1 MARYTGPVCRLCR
14 REGTKL
20 YLKGERCTSGKCAFD
35 RRAQVPGQHG
45 DARKKIG
52 EYGQHLREKQKV
64 RRYYGLLEKQFSR
77 TYEQAARMGGIT
89 GENLLKLLECR
100 LDNVVYRLGIA
111 PTRAAARQL
120 VSHRHICVNGNV
132 VNIPSYALKVG
143 DVVSV
148 REKSK
153 TLEVITESLS
163 GASRSRYAWL
173 EWDGASMSGKFL
185 QTPERE
191 EIPEN
196 IKEQLIVELYSK

>member
-1 MARYTGPVCRLCR
+1 
-14 REGTKL
+14 
-20 YLKGERCTSGKCAFD
+20 
-35 RRAQVPGQHG
+35 
-45 DARKKIG
+45 
-52 EYGQHLREKQKV
+52 
-64 RRYYGLLEKQFSR
+64 
-77 TYEQAARMGGIT
+77 MGGIT

-132 VNIPSYALKVG
+132 VNIPSYSLKVG

-153 TLEVITESLS
+153 TLEVITDALAGS
-163 GASRSRYAWL
+163 SRSRYAWL
-173 EWDGASMSGKFL
+173 EWDGATMSGKFL

>member
-1 MARYTGPVCRLCR
+1 MARYIGPKSKIAR
-14 REGTKL
+14 RF
-20 YLKGERCTSGKCAFD
+20 GEAIYGADKVLEKRNFP
-35 RRAQVPGQHG
+35 PGQHG
-45 DARKKIG
+45 LARKRKKNS
-52 EYGQHLREKQKV
+52 EYGAQLSEKQKAT
-64 RRYYGLLEKQFSR
+64 YTYGILEKQFAR
-77 TYEQAARMGGIT
+77 TYEAAARMGGIT

-120 VSHRHICVNGNV
+120 VSHRHICVNGNI
-132 VNIPSYALKVG
+132 VNIPSYSLKVG

-153 TLEVITESLS
+153 TLEVITDALS
-163 GASRSRYAWL
+163 GSSRSRYAWL
-173 EWDGASMSGKFL
+173 EWDGATMSGKFL
-185 QTPERE
+185 QSPERE